1 MNDVVETSQFQKR
14 LTRAD
19 ACAFLA
25 ERLGVRVS
33 PGTIRRWPVP
43 YKQIGRDAS
52 YLESDLEAYVR
63 QRLERAPI
71 RMALPKP

>member
-1 MNDVVETSQFQKR
+1 MNDVIDTPQSQKR

-25 ERLGVRVS
+25 ERLGCRVS
-33 PGTIRRWPVP
+33 PGTIRRWPIA

-52 YLESDLEAYVR
+52 YAEADLLAFVE
-63 QRLERAPI
+63 QRLESAPA
-71 RMALPKP
+71 RMALSKP